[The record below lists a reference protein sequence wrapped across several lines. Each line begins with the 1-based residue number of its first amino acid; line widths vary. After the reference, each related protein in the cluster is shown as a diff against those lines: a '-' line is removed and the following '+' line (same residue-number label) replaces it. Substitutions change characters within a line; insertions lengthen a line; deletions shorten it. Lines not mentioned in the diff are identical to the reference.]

1 MSLREKIIAMLESTK
16 KVELATA
23 ELADDQGTVTN
34 GVEEDF
40 AVGQDIFLITQG
52 EDGEPVNVPLP
63 DGEFMTSEGVKM
75 VIAEGKI
82 SDIVAPEAPAEEAEA
97 PAEEVE
103 ASLKDKD
110 DPCWDG
116 YEQYGTKIKDGKEVP
131 NCIPIEAEKE
141 EEEEDKAYKG
151 QDMEAIVADHDMMK
165 AKLAEIMER
174 LAALESKGSDVD
186 MAVEEVA
193 ASVAKLAKA
202 PADEPVTETVYKP
215 QLSEKKSVNKNNQLN
230 SRVRDIVTRYAAN

>member
-16 KVELATA
+16 KVDLATA
-23 ELADDQGTVTN
+23 ELADEQGTVTN

-63 DGEFMTSEGVKM
+63 DGEFFTVDGVKM
-75 VIAEGKI
+75 VIADGKI
-82 SDIVAPEAPAEEAEA
+82 AEIVAPEAAPEEPAEA

-103 ASLKDKD
+103 AKK
-110 DPCWDG
+110 
-116 YEQYGTKIKDGKEVP
+116 
-131 NCIPIEAEKE
+131 
-141 EEEEDKAYKG
+141 EEEEDKPYMG
-151 QDMEAIVADHDMMK
+151 QDVESIVADHEMMK
-165 AKLAEIMER
+165 AALADIYKR
-174 LAALESKGSDVD
+174 LEAIEAKGVDVD
-186 MAVEEVA
+186 EAVEEVA

-202 PADEPVTETVYKP
+202 PADKPVTETVYNP

-230 SRVRDIVTRYAAN
+230 NRVRDIVARYAAN

>member
-23 ELADDQGTVTN
+23 ELADEQGTVTN

-63 DGEFMTSEGVKM
+63 DGEFFTVDGVKM
-75 VIAEGKI
+75 TIADGKIAE
-82 SDIVAPEAPAEEAEA
+82 IVAPEVAPEEPAEA

-103 ASLKDKD
+103 AKKH
-110 DPCWDG
+110 
-116 YEQYGTKIKDGKEVP
+116 
-131 NCIPIEAEKE
+131 
-141 EEEEDKAYKG
+141 EEEEDKPYMG
-151 QDMEAIVADHDMMK
+151 QDVESIVADHEMMK
-165 AKLAEIMER
+165 AALSDIYKR
-174 LAALESKGSDVD
+174 LEALEAKGVDVD
-186 MAVEEVA
+186 EAVEEVA

-202 PADEPVTETVYKP
+202 PADKPVTETVYKP

-230 SRVRDIVTRYAAN
+230 NRVRDIVARYAAN